1 MATYFIRLLE
11 KQMHKGKDYVF
22 DFNDPAAV
30 EKFRYTLR
38 IRRIEVYS
46 SRIAPAILPHLSSHG
61 DPPI

>member
-1 MATYFIRLLE
+1 MR
-11 KQMHKGKDYVF
+11 KGKDYVF

-46 SRIAPAILPHLSSHG
+46 SRIAPAILPHLSGHG

>member
-1 MATYFIRLLE
+1 MGSLFIKRIDNL
-11 KQMHKGKDYVF
+11 MRKGKDHVF

-46 SRIAPAILPHLSSHG
+46 SRIAPAILPHLSGHG